1 MQPIAKNFEKWGW
14 LTPTKQIVN
23 DYGTDTLSVTQRD
36 IETLNEEI
44 SSLHLPLLTDA
55 VEYLTDKNLHLYQ
68 HPQNPMTGN
77 VQYNNEGT
85 IHITDSQ
92 GIVAFEVFNENT
104 LVGVSHNT
112 TFKLPTSQSY
122 DFDKLRIIAVLPNGK
137 RIEY

>member
-1 MQPIAKNFEKWGW
+1 M
-14 LTPTKQIVN
+14 
-23 DYGTDTLSVTQRD
+23 
-36 IETLNEEI
+36 
-44 SSLHLPLLTDA
+44 PLLTDA